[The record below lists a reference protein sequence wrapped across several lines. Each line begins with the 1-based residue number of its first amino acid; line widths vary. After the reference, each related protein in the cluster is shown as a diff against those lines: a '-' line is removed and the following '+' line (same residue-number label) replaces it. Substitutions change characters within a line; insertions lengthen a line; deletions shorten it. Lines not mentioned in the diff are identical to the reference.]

1 MKNNPEVGA
10 AAARRDKT
18 LIRAFAF
25 LGGILGLGIFGL
37 TRTVFLFLATL
48 GWMREGVGVGPFY
61 FWLMGG
67 VAAGLVLGWSLVRA
81 QRSR

>member
-1 MKNNPEVGA
+1 MNNSRESEG

-18 LIRAFAF
+18 LIRAFTF

-37 TRTVFLFLATL
+37 LRTVLLFLATL

-61 FWLMGG
+61 YWLAGG
-67 VAAGLVLGWSLVRA
+67 VAAGLALGWGLVRA
-81 QRSR
+81 RGKL